1 MIQSTMRQQ
10 ILAGIMVGVCF
21 LVGALCEQ
29 FLQRQPLPTSVPE
42 AMASFETAAETTVE
56 AVQLTNR

>member
-10 ILAGIMVGVCF
+10 ILAGIMVSACF

-42 AMASFETAAETTVE
+42 AMASFETAAETTAE

>member
-10 ILAGIMVGVCF
+10 ILAGIMVGACF

-42 AMASFETAAETTVE
+42 AMASFETTAE